1 MIKSLFTLLYLIV
14 ISTDLY
20 ANANYITLKEFKN
33 NNDNKIIFMRHSL
46 APGYGDPKNF
56 NLNDCSKQRNLDER
70 GIEQSRV
77 IGNYFKEND
86 IVFTKIFSSYWCRCK
101 DTAFYLNIGDY
112 NPHKGL
118 NSFYEGHVD
127 RNETLDKLNR
137 LINSLKSDKGPYLM
151 VTHYVV
157 IEAIS
162 ELSVSSGGMVVYDM
176 ISKKSKYLKIS
187 N

>member
-1 MIKSLFTLLYLIV
+1 MLKSLFTSLYLIF
-14 ISTDLY
+14 ISADLY
-20 ANANYITLKEFKN
+20 AIETYITLKEFKN
-33 NNDNKIIFMRHSL
+33 SSDNKIIFMRHSL

-56 NLNDCSKQRNLDER
+56 NLNDCSKQRNLDKR
-70 GIEQSRV
+70 GIEQSRI
-77 IGNYFKEND
+77 IGNSFKEND

-112 NPHKGL
+112 NIHKGL
-118 NSFYEGHVD
+118 NSFYEDHVD
-127 RNETLDKLNR
+127 RDQTIVELNKL
-137 LINSLKSDKGPYLM
+137 IDSLKSVKGPYLM

-157 IEAIS
+157 VQAIT

-187 N
+187 D